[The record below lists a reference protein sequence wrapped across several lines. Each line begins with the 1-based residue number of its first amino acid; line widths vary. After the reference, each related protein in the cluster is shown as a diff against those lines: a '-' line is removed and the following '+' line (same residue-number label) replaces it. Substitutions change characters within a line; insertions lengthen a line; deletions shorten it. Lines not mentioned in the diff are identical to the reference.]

1 MNEQERKERVREL
14 YDELVADV
22 DEIQERFGVGEEGVT
37 VSKQDNDNR
46 TNEQEVDGLKET
58 TNTKHERV
66 RKAPDLEGVREL
78 LEKGRPLTE
87 QETAY
92 AVKQINDAA
101 KMRQDLIVRLK
112 EIREVVREANREAK
126 KL

>member
-14 YDELVADV
+14 YDELVAHV
-22 DEIQERFGVGEEGVT
+22 DEIQERFGVEVGGT
-37 VSKQDNDNR
+37 TMSRQGNDNR

-58 TNTKHERV
+58 TNTEHGQA
-66 RKAPDLEGVREL
+66 RKVPDLEGVREL

-92 AVKQINDAA
+92 AVKQLNDAT
-101 KMRQDLIVRLK
+101 KMRQRLIVRLK
-112 EIREVVREANREAK
+112 EIREVVREANRETK

>member
-1 MNEQERKERVREL
+1 MSKRE
-14 YDELVADV
+14 
-22 DEIQERFGVGEEGVT
+22 
-37 VSKQDNDNR
+37 NDNR

-66 RKAPDLEGVREL
+66 RGLPDLEGVREL

-92 AVKQINDAA
+92 AVKQLNGAA

>member
-1 MNEQERKERVREL
+1 MNEQERKERLREL
-14 YDELVADV
+14 YAELRGHI
-22 DEIQERFGVGEEGVT
+22 DEIQERFGVGEGEAT
-37 VSKQDNDNR
+37 MSKQEN
-46 TNEQEVDGLKET
+46 
-58 TNTKHERV
+58 ERV
-66 RKAPDLEGVREL
+66 RELPDLEGVREL

-92 AVKQINDAA
+92 AVKQLNGAT

-112 EIREVVREANREAK
+112 EIREVVREANREVK

>member
-1 MNEQERKERVREL
+1 MNEQECKARVREL
-14 YDELVADV
+14 YDELAARL
-22 DEIQERFGVGEEGVT
+22 DEMQEHFGVGEGAT
-37 VSKQDNDNR
+37 VSKQENDNR
-46 TNEQEVDGLKET
+46 MNEQEVDGLKET

-66 RKAPDLEGVREL
+66 RKVPDLEGVREL

-92 AVKQINDAA
+92 AVEQLNGAT

-112 EIREVVREANREAK
+112 EMREVVREANREVE